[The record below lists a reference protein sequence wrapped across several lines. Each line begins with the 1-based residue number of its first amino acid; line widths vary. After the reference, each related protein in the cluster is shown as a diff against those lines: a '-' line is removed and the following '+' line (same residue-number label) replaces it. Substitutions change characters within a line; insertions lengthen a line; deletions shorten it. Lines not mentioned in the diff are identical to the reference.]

1 VPFLRCFRRNP
12 SQISNHFNFTQN
24 FNLTQKT
31 LQRVV
36 FIAAAMFLTLPC
48 FSQDQP
54 PSPDSQNSQSS
65 SQNSPTNSSPTQ
77 NQAAIKLAPITIP
90 AGTTIPLVLTQPVQ
104 SRSVRRGD
112 DIYAQVTDP
121 VDAGNQVAIPA
132 GTFVQGT
139 VDKVDRHSGRAE
151 LRLQA
156 MSITFPDGYVAPIAG
171 AITLQTSDGYALRD
185 PGPSRTGAAIG
196 LIGGGAGIGALIG
209 HSVGSSST
217 TITASIPQ
225 GCTGPPPG
233 CISSSTTGP
242 GRKGFDTG
250 VGLTV
255 GAAAGGVAAFTLLA
269 SSHHF
274 FIDAGTP
281 LALTLPHPVT
291 LTGNEVAEA
300 VRQSAK
306 HPMPPLAVAPRPVP
320 PPPPDTSS
328 PFPPPGT
335 PMSPGT
341 PPTIIPGPPGPGGV
355 PGAPIIIP
363 GTPPG
368 A

>member
-1 VPFLRCFRRNP
+1 MPFLRCFRRNP
-12 SQISNHFNFTQN
+12 SLTSTDFHLTRN
-24 FNLTQKT
+24 FNHTQKT
-31 LQRVV
+31 LRLAAVV
-36 FIAAAMFLTLPC
+36 AIAMLVTLRC

-54 PSPDSQNSQSS
+54 ASQDNQNSQPNS
-65 SQNSPTNSSPTQ
+65 SQTQ
-77 NQAAIKLAPITIP
+77 NQAAIKFAPITIP

-104 SRSVRRGD
+104 SRYVHRGD

-139 VDKVDRHSGRAE
+139 VDKVDRHGGRAE

-171 AITLQTSDGYALRD
+171 PITLQTGDGYTFTD
-185 PGPSRTGAAIG
+185 PSSRRTGLALG
-196 LIGGGAGIGALIG
+196 LIGGGAGVGALIG

-250 VGLTV
+250 VGITV
-255 GAAAGGVAAFTLLA
+255 GVAAGGVAAFALLA
-269 SSHHF
+269 SSRHF

-281 LALTLPHPVT
+281 IAISLRQPITLQ
-291 LTGNEVAEA
+291 GSEVAEA
-300 VRQSAK
+300 VRQSGQ
-306 HPMPPLAVAPRPVP
+306 HPMPPMAVAPRPVP

-328 PFPPPGT
+328 PFPPT
-335 PMSPGT
+335 PTNPGT

-368 A
+368 M